1 MFDILPNG
9 SHAIVALCLVA
20 GMFVFFIRETYPN
33 EVIAL
38 SGASFNDGFGDFTLA
53 RLAETFSLTPR
64 LGRLP
69 RCLFYPPPSS
79 ARGF

>member
-38 SGASFNDGFGDFTLA
+38 SGAVLMMV
-53 RLAETFSLTPR
+53 
-64 LGRLP
+64 LGILP
-69 RCLFYPPPSS
+69 LPALLNVF
-79 ARGF
+79 F